1 MSAEHRYA
9 PDRQVAGGAAFPRL
23 ADELTALF
31 ARGVDVPLD
40 EGAFNVLALRV
51 FGHQVE
57 SNATYR
63 GFCVARGVRPSGI
76 VRWEEVPA
84 VPATAFK
91 HLELVSSDGRP
102 VEAVFLTSGTTGG
115 HGARGRHLVPSLAL
129 YRASVLPNFR
139 AALLPEGERLPLLSL
154 VPSPAEA
161 PDSSLS
167 TMVGMAAHEL
177 CDGVRWLVDGDG
189 RLDLAGFVEAA
200 AALEAEGRP
209 ALLVGTAYAFV
220 HLLDA
225 LALRGAKAPLP
236 AGTRIMETGG
246 FKGRSRELGRDALYR
261 AMEEL
266 LGVPAHHVVN
276 EYGMTELLSQ
286 LYEPVLREGPSAER
300 RHVPPPWLRARALD
314 PATLEPLPPGE
325 VGLLAF
331 FDLANLG
338 TVCHVLTEDLGSV
351 ASDGV
356 RLEGRVEGAE
366 PRGCS
371 RAMEELMAA
380 AGRHP

>member
-9 PDRQVAGGAAFPRL
+9 SGRRGGGGFARL
-23 ADELTALF
+23 ADELMALF

-40 EGAFNVLALRV
+40 EGTFNALALRA
-51 FGHQVE
+51 FAHQVE
-57 SNATYR
+57 SNPTYG
-63 GFCVARGVRPSGI
+63 GFCEARGVRPDGI
-76 VRWEEVPA
+76 VRWEDVPA

-91 HLELVSSDGRP
+91 RLELLSSDGRP
-102 VEAVFLTSGTTGG
+102 VEAVFRTSGTTGG

-129 YRASVLPNFR
+129 YRASLLPAFR

-154 VPSPAEA
+154 VPSPAEV

-167 TMVGMAAHEL
+167 AMVGMAADEL
-177 CDGVRWLVDGDG
+177 CDGVRWLVDGEG
-189 RLDLAGFVEAA
+189 RLDLAGFLDASG
-200 AALEAEGRP
+200 ALEAEGRP
-209 ALLVGTAYAFV
+209 ALLAGTAYAFV

-225 LALRGAKAPLP
+225 LTLRGAKGPLP
-236 AGTRIMETGG
+236 PGTRIMETGG
-246 FKGRSRELGRDALYR
+246 FKGRSRVLGRDALYR
-261 AMEEL
+261 AMAEL
-266 LGVPAHHVVN
+266 LGVPPHRVVN

-286 LYEPVLREGPSAER
+286 LYEPILREGPSAER

-314 PATLEPLPPGE
+314 PGTLEPLPPGE

-338 TVCHVLTEDLGSV
+338 SVCHVLTEDLGSV
-351 ASDGV
+351 APDGV
-356 RLEGRVEGAE
+356 RLQGRVEGAE

-371 RAMEELMAA
+371 RAMEELMSA
-380 AGRHP
+380 AGGRP